1 MSESPAS
8 TAPSR
13 QPLPRMFELS
23 EQQIRGTAC
32 VYCAVRLDNGDAVD
46 LGERR
51 TNRAGSVIRWF
62 PRACPQHGE
71 TP

>member
-1 MSESPAS
+1 MS
-8 TAPSR
+8 
-13 QPLPRMFELS
+13 ELS

-51 TNRAGSVIRWF
+51 TNRGGTTRWF
-62 PRACPQHGE
+62 PRACPRHGAAE
-71 TP
+71 

>member
-1 MSESPAS
+1 MSESPVS

-13 QPLPRMFELS
+13 RPLPPMSELS
-23 EQQIRGTAC
+23 EQQVRGSAC

-51 TNRAGSVIRWF
+51 VNRAGDTARWF
-62 PRACPQHGE
+62 PRACPQHG
-71 TP
+71 TAP